1 MASPAD
7 GLVRVLEALDRLE
20 IPYLLTGSVASS
32 IHGLSPPTMDAD
44 IVAGLRADQI
54 EEFASLLQGEFYAD
68 PQAMREAVRY
78 GRPFN
83 LIHLAS
89 SFKIDVFPLKSDAY
103 SQTSFARRRF
113 EQSRSFGP
121 EPIECAVAT
130 AEDTIL
136 SKLQW
141 YRAGG
146 ETSERQWNDLRG
158 IRAVSGPALDHEYL
172 RKWARHLKVDDLL
185 ERLLAEKRPT

>member
-1 MASPAD
+1 MPSLAD
-7 GLVRVLEALDRLE
+7 GLARLLAVLDRLE
-20 IPYLLTGSVASS
+20 IQYSIGGSAASTLYGHWRTTNDVDLVVQLARGQAQELAETLT
-32 IHGLSPPTMDAD
+32 P
-44 IVAGLRADQI
+44 
-54 EEFASLLQGEFYAD
+54 EFYAD
-68 PQAMREAVRY
+68 AETIREALAR
-78 GRPFN
+78 GRAFN
-83 LIHLAS
+83 VVHVPSAYKFDIFTLQSDEYSRTAFGRRAFHHLT
-89 SFKIDVFPLKSDAY
+89 L
-103 SQTSFARRRF
+103 
-113 EQSRSFGP
+113 GP

-158 IRAVSGPALDHEYL
+158 VRDVSGPVLDYEYL
-172 RKWARHLKVDDLL
+172 RHWAPRLKVDDLL